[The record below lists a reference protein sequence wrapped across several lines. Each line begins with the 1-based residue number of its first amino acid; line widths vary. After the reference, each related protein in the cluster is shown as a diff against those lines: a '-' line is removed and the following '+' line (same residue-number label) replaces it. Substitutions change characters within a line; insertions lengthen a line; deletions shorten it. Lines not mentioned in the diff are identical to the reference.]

1 MNAPGDPSF
10 LGTGWSFPPT
20 FSRDLRGLEMVS
32 GITDIRQSLHI
43 LFGTAQG
50 ERIMLPGYGCD
61 LWRSVF
67 QDFTTTR
74 ATELKDMVEQ
84 AIILWEPRI
93 DVLSVEVTSD
103 PLQGLILID
112 ISYVVRAT
120 NTRDNLVYPFAT
132 REATL
137 APAAVA

>member
-1 MNAPGDPSF
+1 MSTPGDPSF

-43 LFGTAQG
+43 LLGTAQG

-67 QDFTTTR
+67 QDFTTTL

-84 AIILWEPRI
+84 AIVLWEPRI

-103 PLQGLILID
+103 PLQDGVILID
-112 ISYVVRAT
+112 VSYVVRAT

-137 APAAVA
+137 ASAVA